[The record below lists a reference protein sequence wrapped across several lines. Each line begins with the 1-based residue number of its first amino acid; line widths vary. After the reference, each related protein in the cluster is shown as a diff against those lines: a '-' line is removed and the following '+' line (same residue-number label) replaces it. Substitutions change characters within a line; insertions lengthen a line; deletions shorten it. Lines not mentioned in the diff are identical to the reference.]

1 MNKLTLGDW
10 LILAVVAFIMAYELA
25 CFFPMH

>member
-25 CFFPMH
+25 VFFN